1 MEHNNW
7 TNILLPMIRKT
18 LPEII
23 AQDIAGTQPM
33 SVDVAQV
40 FNIKPKYLE
49 KILVVDQTVDKLP
62 APPAGHLTVDVD
74 WEVSQWIQQ
83 QPIHMWKFGDV
94 PAYSGA
100 RDRFTVSE
108 QLYTWMTL
116 RWS

>member
-1 MEHNNW
+1 MANSDWVSLIRNS
-7 TNILLPMIRKT
+7 LPG
-18 LPEII
+18 LI
-23 AQDIAGTQPM
+23 AQEIAGIQPM
-33 SVDVAQV
+33 PSDVAKV
-40 FNIKPKYLE
+40 FGIKPKYLE

-62 APPAGHLTVDVD
+62 APPAGHMTVDVD

-116 RWS
+116 KFS